1 MQIYEIPRNYKG
13 ESRILYIFSVKAL
26 AYTGIGAAVGG
37 LFYLIFSAIGL
48 NMVGIII
55 VLLFGLIGFCIGTF
69 KIPESKKFKLT
80 EKTGGEAIDDVI
92 KRWIKFK
99 RGKNKIYIYLKEDA
113 KDE

>member
-48 NMVGIII
+48 NMLGIIM